1 MQKAIEVK
9 NVTKDF
15 KTVRALD
22 SVSLD
27 IYEGE
32 FLTLLGENGAGKTT
46 LIKILCGITKLTSG
60 KAEIFGLDIEKEHQ
74 KVSEFINISPQES
87 AVSQNL
93 SVKENLELMCE
104 LYGFSKD
111 KVKVKVE
118 ELLKKLK
125 LEDVAKTKAKALSG
139 GYQRRLSIAL
149 ALVTSP
155 KILFLDEPTLGLD
168 VRIRRELWHVI
179 KELKGNTTV
188 ILTTHYLEEV
198 EELADRVVVMEKG
211 KIIEVGTTKELKE
224 KTNTTRLEDAFI
236 KLVGGDNYD
245 E

>member
-1 MQKAIEVK
+1 MQTAIEIK
-9 NVTKDF
+9 NITKDF
-15 KTVRALD
+15 KTVKALD
-22 SVSLD
+22 DVSLD
-27 IYEGE
+27 IFEGE

-46 LIKILCGITKLTSG
+46 LIKILCGITKMTSG
-60 KAEIFGLDIEKEHQ
+60 SANIFGLDIEKEHQ
-74 KVSEFINISPQES
+74 KVSEYINISPQES

-93 SVKENLELMCE
+93 SVKENLSLMCE
-104 LYGFSKD
+104 LYGFNKEEKIR
-111 KVKVKVE
+111 KVD

-125 LEDVAKTKAKALSG
+125 LEDVAFKKAKSLSG

-149 ALVTSP
+149 ALVTNP

-179 KELKGNTTV
+179 KGLKGKTTV

-211 KIIEVGTTKELKE
+211 KIIEVGTTKELE
-224 KTNTTRLEDAFI
+224 QKTNTTSLEDAFI
-236 KLVGGDNYD
+236 KLIGGDDFN